1 MSYKRIELKDD
12 GNSVFSYYLM
22 FLLSAVVF
30 IVVAKAIMRGK
41 KAIIRRAI

>member
-22 FLLSAVVF
+22 FSLSAVF

-41 KAIIRRAI
+41 KAIIRRAL